1 MIRYTRKVFS
11 VCLRHHPYPAAE
23 GGSAQWSPPQPPTY
37 MNEEEL
43 RRIANELLG
52 VAHARW
58 RGNARWPAPG
68 ILMNETHRRKV
79 RVFHGHRASGLDTQ
93 ITPPRACAYLARS
106 TKDMGKRPDRR
117 RLPHGGQTGA
127 LTHSLRVRLGA
138 LTGVRSEPSHLMVR
152 YPTPQDRGGKR
163 VGSSGAPGSTG
174 ATPHSHCHCLSGA
187 GTSRPRARGGVW
199 HCGGPHIGQRALFSF
214 AALYPSSYP
223 CVYPRG
229 LCPRGL
235 TAHGDHVPQI
245 PVGRSPCPPRWGRG
259 GVGIGRAPRLG
270 SL

>member
-93 ITPPRACAYLARS
+93 ITPPS
-106 TKDMGKRPDRR
+106 
-117 RLPHGGQTGA
+117 
-127 LTHSLRVRLGA
+127 RVRLPGPIHQRHGEEA
-138 LTGVRSEPSHLMVR
+138 RQTPSAS
-152 YPTPQDRGGKR
+152 RG
-163 VGSSGAPGSTG
+163 SD
-174 ATPHSHCHCLSGA
+174 
-187 GTSRPRARGGVW
+187 
-199 HCGGPHIGQRALFSF
+199 GGPHS
-214 AALYPSSYP
+214 
-223 CVYPRG
+223 
-229 LCPRGL
+229 L
-235 TAHGDHVPQI
+235 TACLCGGKLS
-245 PVGRSPCPPRWGRG
+245 VGSGFSLRRGRFSGFKRLFRVAFLRSE
-259 GVGIGRAPRLG
+259 
-270 SL
+270 S